1 MVDRQEWRMESDI
14 YRRIQEQLDQY
25 SIGFPATESGVEI
38 EILKLLFTEEEAQ
51 LFSHMTGEPE
61 TPESVAA
68 RTGLPAAEL
77 AEELE
82 KLALKGLLFRDRRDE
97 SVKYSAI
104 PFIHG
109 LLEFQALAMPKE
121 LVRLTGNYIREK
133 LKENLSGGRPAERTD
148 SKGDGGE
155 KSKSGGGMRV
165 LPVQE
170 SVDVQHSVASYDDAY
185 EILRNEEL
193 LVVADCSCRLQR
205 KQFDRA
211 CDTPMEACIMVGP
224 MAVYYLDNKM
234 GRQISLEQ
242 AMQIIKSCHD
252 AGLITQTQTITR
264 PFMVCNCCKCCC
276 GFLGAVRRTATPAK
290 LVTSNHRAVI
300 NAHSCT
306 GCEAC
311 IDKCQ
316 VNALSMNDKGIAE
329 IDYDRCI
336 GCGLCAAA
344 CPEDALLLSPKPEE
358 ERHIPTENLH
368 QQMTRI
374 RKQRGAEHVD
384 RGQIVSYGFE

>member
-1 MVDRQEWRMESDI
+1 MEMDI
-14 YRRIQEQLDQY
+14 YRKVQEQLDQY

-51 LFSHMTGEPE
+51 LFSRMTGEPE

-82 KLALKGLLFRDRRDE
+82 KMALKGLLFRDRRDE
-97 SVKYSAI
+97 AVKYSAI

-109 LLEFQALAMPKE
+109 LLEFQALSMPKE

-133 LKENLSGGRPAERTD
+133 LKENLSGGRPAK
-148 SKGDGGE
+148 SHGSAGDGGK

-170 SVDVQHSVASYDDAY
+170 SVDVQHRVASYDDAHG
-185 EILRNEEL
+185 ILKNEPL

-211 CDTPMEACIMVGP
+211 CEAPMEACIMVGP

-234 GRQISLEQ
+234 GRQISLEE
-242 AMQIIKSCHD
+242 AMQIIASCHE

-264 PFMVCNCCKCCC
+264 PFMICNCCKCCC
-276 GFLGAVRRTATPAK
+276 GFLGAVRRTATPAR
-290 LVTSNHRAVI
+290 LVTSNHRAVVSTD
-300 NAHSCT
+300 SCT
-306 GCEAC
+306 GCNIC
-311 IDKCQ
+311 TGKCQ
-316 VNALSMNDKGIAE
+316 LDALSINDEGIAE
-329 IDYDRCI
+329 VDYDRCI
-336 GCGLCAAA
+336 GCGLCAPA
-344 CPEDALLLSPKPEE
+344 CPEDALFLAPKPEE
-358 ERHIPTENLH
+358 DRHIPTENLH

-374 RKQRGAEHVD
+374 RKQRGAKHVD